1 MAEAAPGPTDG
12 YSPIEDYGVIG
23 NLETV
28 ALVCLSGS
36 IDFFCFPDF
45 DSPSIFARI
54 LDRENGGHFSITPTG
69 GSTTSRQLYLPDT
82 NILLTRFLSDEG
94 ILEITDFMP
103 LSERQTHRQI
113 IRIVRMIKGE
123 MDIAVDCRPRFDY
136 ARVGSRAV
144 QDRDSR
150 SVLFEPGAGGLSP
163 ARLYSTVQLEV
174 RNDRATAHLHLSE
187 SDCAT
192 FVFLCRAVDDS
203 TESEE
208 RAVFSPDVARA
219 LQEDTAEFWRNWIGR
234 SLYRGRWR
242 SAVSRSAL
250 ALKMLFSHEHGS
262 IVAAPTFSLP
272 ETIGGSRNWD
282 YRYCWIR
289 DSAFTIY
296 ALLNLGFTDE
306 AGHYIEWVSE
316 RYRKSDGDGALQL
329 MYRENGGSDIKEQT
343 LAHLEGYMGSKP
355 VRIGNAAAEQLQL
368 DIYGELI
375 DSIYLAHK
383 FSSPMSYAGWG
394 DLTRTIEYV
403 CRNWQEPD
411 EGIWE
416 FRGGRRHFLHSRL
429 MCWVALDRA
438 LKISSLA
445 SLPAPADRWRE
456 TRDRIFADIHENF
469 WDEDMQSFVQAK
481 GTKAV
486 DASLLLMPMMKFIS
500 PVDSRW
506 TRTMECIERELVTD
520 AFVKRYNNADRDL
533 EGFEAGDEGSFI
545 MCSFWYAECLAR
557 SGRIADARLTFE
569 KTLGYANHLGLYSE
583 ELGPHGQH
591 LGNFPQAFTHLALIS
606 TAFALERAIK
616 NGGQPF

>member
-1 MAEAAPGPTDG
+1 MAEAGAIAADP
-12 YSPIEDYGVIG
+12 YRPIEDYAVIG

-36 IDFFCFPDF
+36 IDFFCFPHF
-45 DSPSIFARI
+45 DSPSVFARI
-54 LDRENGGHFSITPTG
+54 LDHEKGGHFSITPIDG
-69 GSTTSRQLYLPDT
+69 DTTSRQLYLPDT
-82 NILLTRFLSDEG
+82 NILLTRFLSDAG

-103 LSERQTHRQI
+103 LSERQSHRQI

-123 MDIAVDCRPRFDY
+123 LDIAVDCRPRFDY
-136 ARVGSRAV
+136 ARVSSRALH
-144 QDRDSR
+144 DRDAR
-150 SVLFEPGAGGLSP
+150 SVLFEPAGDGLS
-163 ARLYSTVQLEV
+163 AVRLYSTVALDLDE
-174 RNDRATAHLHLSE
+174 DRASARLHLSE
-187 SDCAT
+187 SDSVT
-192 FVFLCRAVDDS
+192 FAFLCDAMDETPGCEDQ
-203 TESEE
+203 T
-208 RAVFSPDVARA
+208 AFSPDLARA
-219 LQEDTAEFWRNWIGR
+219 LQEDTAQFWRTWIGKSR
-234 SLYRGRWR
+234 YRGRWR
-242 SAVSRSAL
+242 GAVNRSAL
-250 ALKMLFSHEHGS
+250 ALKMLFSREHGS

-272 ETIGGSRNWD
+272 ETIGGARNWD

-296 ALLNLGFTDE
+296 ALLNLGFTEE
-306 AGHYIEWVSE
+306 AGHYIEWISK
-316 RYRKSDGDGALQL
+316 RYRSSDGDGALQL
-329 MYRENGGSDIKEQT
+329 MYRENGDSELREET
-343 LAHLEGYMGSKP
+343 LEHLEGYMGSKP
-355 VRIGNAAAEQLQL
+355 VRIGNAAAQQLQL

-375 DSIYLAHK
+375 DSIFLAHK

-403 CRNWQEPD
+403 CRNWNKPD

-438 LKISSLA
+438 LKISELA
-445 SLPAPADRWRE
+445 SLPAPTHRWRE
-456 TRDRIFADIHENF
+456 TRDCIFDDIHQNF
-469 WDEDMQSFVQAK
+469 WDEQMGSFVQARDTK
-481 GTKAV
+481 GI
-486 DASLLLMPMMKFIS
+486 DASLLLMPLMKFIS

-506 TRTMECIERELVTD
+506 TRTMKCIERELVTD

-533 EGFEAGDEGSFI
+533 EGFEAGNEGSFI

-557 SGRIADARLTFE
+557 AGRIADSRLTFE

>member
-1 MAEAAPGPTDG
+1 MAEASPAPKNG
-12 YSPIEDYGVIG
+12 YRPIEDYGVIG

-45 DSPSIFARI
+45 DSPSIFARL
-54 LDRENGGHFSITPTG
+54 LDRKNGGHFSITPTG
-69 GSTTSRQLYLPDT
+69 NSTTSRQLYLPDT
-82 NILLTRFLSDEG
+82 NILLTRFLSDAG

-103 LSERQTHRQI
+103 LSERQSHRQI

-123 MDIAVDCRPRFDY
+123 MDIAVECRPRFDY

-150 SVLFEPGAGGLSP
+150 SVLFEPGSEHLSP
-163 ARLYSTVQLEV
+163 ARLYSTVQLKASD
-174 RNDRATAHLHLSE
+174 DRATARLRLSE
-187 SDCAT
+187 SDCVT
-192 FVFLCRAVDDS
+192 FSFLCRAVD
-203 TESEE
+203 ESPGCEDQT
-208 RAVFSPDVARA
+208 VFSPDVARA
-219 LQEDTAEFWRNWIGR
+219 LQEDTAGFWRDWIGK

-242 SAVSRSAL
+242 GAVSRSAL

-296 ALLNLGFTDE
+296 ALLNLGFTEE

-469 WDEDMQSFVQAK
+469 WDEDMQSFVQAR

-506 TRTMECIERELVTD
+506 TRTMDCIEHELVTD
-520 AFVKRYNNADRDL
+520 AFVKRYNNADPDL

-616 NGGQPF
+616 NGGQAF